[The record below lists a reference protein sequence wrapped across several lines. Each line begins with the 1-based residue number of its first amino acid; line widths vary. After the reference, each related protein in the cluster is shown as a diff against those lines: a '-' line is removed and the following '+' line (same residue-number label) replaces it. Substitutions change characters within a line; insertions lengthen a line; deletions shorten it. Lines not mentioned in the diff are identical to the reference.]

1 MKKKLQTFA
10 NIWLSFLIGKS
21 YFSIEG
27 SQNFLIFQPI
37 LNTFTMPIG
46 LTETIVT
53 WESKGLPNEK
63 IKTPATTNTSLAPR
77 MKWIIEK

>member
-1 MKKKLQTFA
+1 
-10 NIWLSFLIGKS
+10 
-21 YFSIEG
+21 
-27 SQNFLIFQPI
+27 
-37 LNTFTMPIG
+37 MPTG

-63 IKTPATTNTSLAPR
+63 IKTSATTNTSLAPR